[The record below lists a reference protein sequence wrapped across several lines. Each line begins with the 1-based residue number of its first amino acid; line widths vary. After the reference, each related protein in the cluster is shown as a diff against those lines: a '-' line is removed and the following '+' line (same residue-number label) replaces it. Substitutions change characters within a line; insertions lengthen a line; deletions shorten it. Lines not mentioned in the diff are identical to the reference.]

1 MPSARDIRA
10 SAWRAIKEGGLL
22 PALAGFAII
31 SMLSVVVQVAVRR
44 IGLSQGWVV
53 EIPFAEFLRS
63 FGFAVDPEAERLL
76 SEYAFPKTEPAFL
89 ACSTA
94 LQTAWAGIL
103 SFGGAVLSVAVMRGG
118 AMAYQAL
125 SGFRWFFR
133 TAALGLLRM
142 ALLAFWTLLFVVPG
156 VMAAY
161 SYRMAFMLMADH
173 PDWSPAKA
181 LSESRRIMHG
191 HRWRLA
197 CLDASF
203 IGWFVLVGATF
214 GLAGIFVAP
223 YFAAAN
229 AAFYEDLLDR
239 VETNAGQ

>member
-1 MPSARDIRA
+1 
-10 SAWRAIKEGGLL
+10 
-22 PALAGFAII
+22 
-31 SMLSVVVQVAVRR
+31 
-44 IGLSQGWVV
+44 
-53 EIPFAEFLRS
+53 
-63 FGFAVDPEAERLL
+63 
-76 SEYAFPKTEPAFL
+76 
-89 ACSTA
+89 
-94 LQTAWAGIL
+94 
-103 SFGGAVLSVAVMRGG
+103 
-118 AMAYQAL
+118 
-125 SGFRWFFR
+125 
-133 TAALGLLRM
+133 
-142 ALLAFWTLLFVVPG
+142 
-156 VMAAY
+156 MAAY